1 MSSKAF
7 TDLQQWVTYLAEQPI
22 PILTHTHL
30 EMRGYHTRIDE
41 IGLREIGELI
51 RHDPLLTLNILR
63 YQEAHRHSRQIT
75 DVTTIERVLLMIGVT
90 GFFRLFGSLPNLEI
104 QADTQKIVLYGAHR
118 TCSRAYLASCIAE
131 MLSNYRR
138 DIEPA
143 EVTTA
148 ALLHDTAEILLWLA
162 APRQM
167 MMIQE
172 TLRSNPSQR
181 SQEVQIKM
189 LGCKINDIQ
198 HGLVM
203 EWHLP
208 RTLLH
213 LIDDHFADEPRVR
226 IVNLAVAMARHL
238 EKGWDSPYFLDDL
251 QQCALLIKLEPYLL
265 YEQIRDVA
273 LKAARHWAWYEEQPA
288 AAMLIR

>member
-1 MSSKAF
+1 MGNEPFWHLAPLPDK
-7 TDLQQWVTYLAEQPI
+7 TVTK
-22 PILTHTHL
+22 
-30 EMRGYHTRIDE
+30 
-41 IGLREIGELI
+41 ELI
-51 RHDPLLTLNILR
+51 EKMSTVSQLR
-63 YQEAHRHSRQIT
+63 QHE
-75 DVTTIERVLLMIGVT
+75 
-90 GFFRLFGSLPNLEI
+90 
-104 QADTQKIVLYGAHR
+104 
-118 TCSRAYLASCIAE
+118 
-131 MLSNYRR
+131 
-138 DIEPA
+138 
-143 EVTTA
+143 
-148 ALLHDTAEILLWLA
+148 
-162 APRQM
+162 

-172 TLRSNPSQR
+172 TLHSNPSQR

-213 LIDDHFADEPRVR
+213 LIDDHFTDEPRVR